1 MVRNIQR
8 DTKFISKG
16 KESGYSGVYVKPIVD
31 VEERIVRLLHQQNEW
46 DNPWLELE
54 SAGNKKDIRKFIILL
69 VAALPQ
75 NHRHEH
81 QQRLKQFKK
90 FL

>member
-31 VEERIVRLLHQQNEW
+31 VEQRIVRLLHQQNEW
-46 DNPWLELE
+46 NNPWL
-54 SAGNKKDIRKFIILL
+54 
-69 VAALPQ
+69 
-75 NHRHEH
+75 
-81 QQRLKQFKK
+81 
-90 FL
+90 